1 MISNIGSHLGVVHEQ
16 NVSEFKVPRGD
27 NSNLMGAVILNIM
40 RELASIFRNCSLR
53 GLDLRLCS
61 IDGSM
66 LIERC
71 FCLIQLN

>member
-1 MISNIGSHLGVVHEQ
+1 MCPQGVHAP
-16 NVSEFKVPRGD
+16 VSP
-27 NSNLMGAVILNIM
+27 
-40 RELASIFRNCSLR
+40 SLR

-71 FCLIQLN
+71 FCLEPLTSHYDHEKQLECMKTNVGPHSVH